1 MGKVKIGSRVLVL
14 ERVVERSAGNVFFTM
29 ISCLAPL
36 GTIFKLNN
44 VQRMSASTSNRHLYR
59 SLLRELRLSVGDCP
73 PPPGGSIHLPR
84 GSLVVH
90 PRKAFL
96 MQEL

>member
-1 MGKVKIGSRVLVL
+1 MGKVNRVLVGKGGGKIRWKCVL
-14 ERVVERSAGNVFFTM
+14 TM

-44 VQRMSASTSNRHLYR
+44 VQRMSTSTSNRHLYR

>member
-1 MGKVKIGSRVLVL
+1 MGKVKIGSRVLVGKGGGKIRWKCVL
-14 ERVVERSAGNVFFTM
+14 TM

-44 VQRMSASTSNRHLYR
+44 VQRMSTSTSNRHLYR

-73 PPPGGSIHLPR
+73 PPPVDRSI
-84 GSLVVH
+84 SLGAALWCI
-90 PRKAFL
+90 PGKLF
-96 MQEL
+96 